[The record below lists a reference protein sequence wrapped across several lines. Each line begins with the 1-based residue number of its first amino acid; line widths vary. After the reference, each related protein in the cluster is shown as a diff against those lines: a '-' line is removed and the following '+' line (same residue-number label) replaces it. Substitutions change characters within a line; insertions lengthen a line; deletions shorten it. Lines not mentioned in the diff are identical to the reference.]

1 MLKEKVSDKIK
12 VRDIKKWN
20 KGDIITITSG
30 CGSGK
35 SYFVKNVL
43 YQLAKEENKK
53 ILFLIHRKNCVE
65 QFTKEIEKDK
75 KEDVIDIKTYQSLES
90 KELNKNKQQI
100 DFSQYSYI
108 VCDEFH
114 YFVSD
119 SAFNINTDVSLDLII
134 NINNAVKIF
143 LSATTEIIDK
153 YFKWKGYETISYK
166 FKIDYSF
173 IESLTFFNKD
183 NTMESFIEEAIKNNN
198 KGIFFIQSAK
208 KAYELYKKYE
218 KYCLFNCSSSNLE
231 YYKYV
236 DREKI
241 SKMLIEEKF
250 EERILITTTC
260 LDTGVNIID
269 EDVKHIVCDVQDI
282 YSLIQC
288 IGRRRIQHNKDK
300 IYVYI
305 KSISN
310 KQLGGKETQLK
321 KKLKMADFFRK
332 HTIKEYIEEFPKRYD
347 KTVMVYDVVT
357 EDRDTATKKLNKLMY
372 YKCKYDIA
380 DILRMKKFGEYGYC
394 KYLANL
400 FGFKDNYRLIE
411 EENKKDDLE
420 EYLESMVGKVMLM
433 ASNRKELIDILD
445 VKSNRKQLKR
455 INNLNGAL
463 EEMQLP
469 YRIVEFETSRIIDG
483 KKKKYKNAWKVEKLI
498 S

>member
-43 YQLAKEENKK
+43 YRLAKEENKK

-134 NINNAVKIF
+134 NINSAVKIF

-166 FKIDYSF
+166 FQIDYSF
-173 IESLTFFNKD
+173 IKSLTFFNKD

-241 SKMLIEEKF
+241 SKMLIKEKF

-260 LDTGVNIID
+260 LDSGVNIID

-288 IGRRRIQHNKDK
+288 IGRRRIQHDKDK

-310 KQLGGKETQLK
+310 QQLGGKETQLK

-380 DILRMKKFGEYGYC
+380 DILRMKNFGEYGYC
-394 KYLANL
+394 KYLAHI

-420 EYLESMVGKVMLM
+420 EYLESIADKRLLKEEQ
-433 ASNRKELIDILD
+433 KELIDMIDLRD
-445 VKSNRKQLKR
+445 KRNRQQKSIKQL
-455 INNLNGAL
+455 NLYL
-463 EEMQLP
+463 EENNFQYL
-469 YRIVEFETSRIIDG
+469 IVSKRTKKNNKQIRFWQVIDL
-483 KKKKYKNAWKVEKLI
+483 VEN
-498 S
+498 